1 MYDSLAIRR
10 WSARFLAMT
19 ATILT
24 GAGIA
29 TLTLI
34 PWDTQIPLD
43 WLGYLPLNAPDHIG
57 IWGLFAAPLALFLLA
72 LLLRWWKSWLPTRPA
87 RRKFI
92 WFCLAAL
99 HLAAA
104 AAQYV
109 LVRDAIA
116 VVQHLPG

>member
-19 ATILT
+19 AVILT
-24 GAGIA
+24 FAGTA

-34 PWDTQIPLD
+34 PLDTQIPLG
-43 WLGYLPLNAPDHIG
+43 WLTHIRPDAPDHIG
-57 IWGLFAAPLALFLLA
+57 IWGLFVAPAALFLLA

-116 VVQHLPG
+116 VTL